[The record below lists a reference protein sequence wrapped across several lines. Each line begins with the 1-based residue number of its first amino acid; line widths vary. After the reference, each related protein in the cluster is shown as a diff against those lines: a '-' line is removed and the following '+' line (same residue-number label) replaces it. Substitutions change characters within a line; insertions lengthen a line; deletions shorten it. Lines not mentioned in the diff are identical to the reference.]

1 MSSKLVLLVEDN
13 VEEAL
18 LARRAVQ
25 SGAFP
30 HQLVVAGDGAEALD
44 LLFGIGRHAGRPP
57 LRPHLILLDL
67 NLPHVTGLNVLRRLR
82 AAPDTALVPI
92 VVLTSSQE
100 EHDLLSS
107 YALGA
112 NSYIRKPVNY
122 QQFVE
127 ALRHL
132 EAYWLTLNE
141 APPAA

>member
-1 MSSKLVLLVEDN
+1 MNAKLVLLVEDN
-13 VEEAL
+13 PDEVL
-18 LARRAVQ
+18 LARRAVH
-25 SGAFP
+25 SGAFA
-30 HQLVVAGDGAEALD
+30 HQLVVAGDGSEALD
-44 LLFGIGRHAGRPP
+44 LLFATGPHAGQVP

-67 NLPHVTGLNVLRRLR
+67 NLPRVAGLTVLRRLR
-82 AAPDTALVPI
+82 AAPTTALLPV

-141 APPAA
+141 APPPA